1 MTEVYPIEADGG
13 GVRMKLIFKGADG
26 NPKPAM
32 LLMCSKGNPAKIQS
46 AHVV

>member
-26 NPKPAM
+26 KVDFRSQPNT
-32 LLMCSKGNPAKIQS
+32 LSK
-46 AHVV
+46 